1 MALIE
6 TNKPDNL
13 IAGNNQPIEI
23 QIAKIDLG
31 EGKLKRGTV
40 LCYKSAIG
48 GACGAY
54 KSAIKDKARFILGE
68 DVDTTSAAA
77 NAEVIASGNINESA
91 ISVGTGETLSETG
104 RDALRNAGIFLV
116 NGLK

>member
-13 IAGNNQPIEI
+13 IAGNNQPLEI
-23 QIAKIDLG
+23 QIAKIDFG
-31 EGKLKRGTV
+31 EGLLKRGTV

-48 GACGAY
+48 GACGAFT
-54 KSAIKDKARFILGE
+54 AANEDKARFILAE
-68 DVDTTSAAA
+68 DVDTTEAAA
-77 NAEVIASGNINESA
+77 NAEVIASGNINESE
-91 ISVGTGETLSETG
+91 ISVAEGETFSEAG

-116 NGLK
+116 NGLN